1 MFRKQKLSTIKA
13 ADHGYY
19 LLDSPFFLPDDPAVD
34 AATVAV
40 ALDVRSAVITVAEDV
55 VDVVIATQ

>member
-1 MFRKQKLSTIKA
+1 MYVVYDVVFPCQQ
-13 ADHGYY
+13 
-19 LLDSPFFLPDDPAVD
+19 PDDPAVD